1 MSAPGAP
8 TWRRLAYAA
17 PAFVLAL
24 PIIPV
29 YLHLPRL
36 YGVSLGLGLTVTG
49 LVLLG
54 ARLFDTVSDP
64 LVGWLSDRLRWRG
77 LRRKPWIAVGAL
89 IAGPAMMQLLLPPAG
104 AGTLHLLIWSVLLY
118 AGWTMVS
125 VPYLAWGAEWAT
137 DYHGRATLTG
147 WREGFGLAGLVA
159 AGAVMAAAGD
169 GAAPATGLHLLAWL
183 ALIGGAVTVPVLLV
197 LVPEPPPPGG
207 DHRAEGAGWRAIL
220 ANKLFLRLLVAWFVN
235 GIANGVPAALFLLY
249 LRHGLEVTAAEEGM
263 FILAYFAA
271 GILAIPLWLGLAR
284 RLGKHRA
291 WALAMALA
299 CAAFITVPFLEARE
313 ILWFLGVCMITGM
326 ALGADLALPPAI
338 QGDVV
343 DVDTW
348 RHGQARAGTFFALW
362 SMATKLALAVA
373 VGVALPSL
381 AALGFD
387 AAAVDAEGRL
397 VLVVIYAVP
406 AVVLKGLAILLVWGF
421 PLTGAKHAVVR
432 RRLQRRAAANRYG
445 MEAG

>member
-1 MSAPGAP
+1 
-8 TWRRLAYAA
+8 
-17 PAFVLAL
+17 
-24 PIIPV
+24 
-29 YLHLPRL
+29 
-36 YGVSLGLGLTVTG
+36 
-49 LVLLG
+49 
-54 ARLFDTVSDP
+54 
-64 LVGWLSDRLRWRG
+64 
-77 LRRKPWIAVGAL
+77 
-89 IAGPAMMQLLLPPAG
+89 
-104 AGTLHLLIWSVLLY
+104 
-118 AGWTMVS
+118 
-125 VPYLAWGAEWAT
+125 
-137 DYHGRATLTG
+137 
-147 WREGFGLAGLVA
+147 VA

-313 ILWFLGVCMITGM
+313 TLWFLGVCMITGM

-397 VLVVIYAVP
+397 VLVVIYTVP
-406 AVVLKGLAILLVWGF
+406 AVVMKGLAILLVWSF